1 MLQIYLKRPSIFN
14 VNMGSLGCKKSR
26 LTFSRSYSV
35 ANSCRKVEKERKEKI
50 TIIKENKRRGGVG
63 KQIAQENR
71 HRQRRNVGWYPAIQR
86 ERSGSVSCA
95 FCTVYSGF
103 NRTRRFKTFLFFFW
117 DKVVRSVRQKQK
129 QKSMRQRKKSEK
141 ANEND
146 REGQWKGIWRRMC
159 IAMSLMSGIFNWFHY
174 QLLNKHVKW
183 YHINK

>member
-95 FCTVYSGF
+95 LCTVYSGF

-129 QKSMRQRKKSEK
+129 QKSMRQGKNRKRRTRMIERDNEK
-141 ANEND
+141 GFEDACVLPCPRCLAHSID
-146 REGQWKGIWRRMC
+146 FI
-159 IAMSLMSGIFNWFHY
+159 
-174 QLLNKHVKW
+174 
-183 YHINK
+183 INH